1 MSSVAAASD
10 SPPTVTVSL
19 AGTSLPKR
27 LQDMLAPVLSARRRK
42 AFMSACKTG
51 GSFALMQ
58 SRTSPSS
65 NKNYQQHAGF
75 GECPVICPFWRAQR
89 LTPGPDNLPYDL
101 QSAPAT

>member
-42 AFMSACKTG
+42 AFMSACETG
-51 GSFALMQ
+51 GSFALVQ
-58 SRTSPSS
+58 
-65 NKNYQQHAGF
+65 G
-75 GECPVICPFWRAQR
+75 
-89 LTPGPDNLPYDL
+89 DL
-101 QSAPAT
+101 QSLLEAADAASHAGPAVVGGGSTTYERRIPR